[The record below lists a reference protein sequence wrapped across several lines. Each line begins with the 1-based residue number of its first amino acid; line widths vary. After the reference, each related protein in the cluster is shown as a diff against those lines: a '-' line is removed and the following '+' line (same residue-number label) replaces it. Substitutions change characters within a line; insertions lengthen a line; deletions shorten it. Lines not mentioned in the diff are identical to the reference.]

1 MSVNP
6 YVNGD
11 NLPFVIAE
19 TGINHNGDVGMAK
32 KLIDMAKECEADAV
46 KFQKRTIDI
55 VYTKKMLD
63 SPRQSPWGTTQREQ
77 KEGLELSKDEYDEI
91 NTYCKGKNIYWF
103 ASAWDEKSQEFLRQY
118 DLTFNKIAS
127 AMLTHKNLVEMVAEE
142 GKHTFISTG
151 MSNFEQIDRVVN
163 IFEKKD
169 CPYTVMHCVT
179 VYPCPDEWC
188 NLQMIEVFK
197 NRYGCPVGY
206 SGHEIG
212 VLPTILA
219 VASGAVA
226 VERHITLD
234 RSMYGSDQSASL
246 ERKGLELVVRDT
258 KEWERIRGNGEKV
271 VVPKEEKVAY
281 KLRYFREEDFQWHDE

>member
-6 YVNGD
+6 YVNKD

-19 TGINHNGDVGMAK
+19 TGINHNGDVGIAK
-32 KLIDMAKECEADAV
+32 KLIDMAKECGADAV

-63 SPRQSPWGTTQREQ
+63 SPRRSPWGITQKEQ
-77 KEGLELSKDEYDEI
+77 KEGLELSKDGYDEI
-91 NTYCKGKNIYWF
+91 DRYCKEKGIEWF
-103 ASAWDEKSQEFLRQY
+103 ASAWDERSQEFLRQY
-118 DLTFNKIAS
+118 DLPFNKIAS

-142 GKHTFISTG
+142 GRHTFISTG

-163 IFEKKD
+163 IFEKND
-169 CPYTVMHCVT
+169 CPYTIMHCVT

-197 NRYGCPVGY
+197 NRYGCSVGY
-206 SGHEIG
+206 SGHENG

-219 VASGAVA
+219 VALGAVA
-226 VERHITLD
+226 IERHITLD

-258 KEWERIRGNGEKV
+258 REWERIRGNGDKV
-271 VVPKEEKVAY
+271 VVPEEEKVAY

>member
-118 DLTFNKIAS
+118 DLPFNKIAS

-206 SGHEIG
+206 SGHEKGI
-212 VLPTILA
+212 LPTILA
-219 VASGAVA
+219 VALGAVA

>member
-32 KLIDMAKECEADAV
+32 KLIDMVKECEADAV

-77 KEGLELSKDEYDEI
+77 KYGLELSKDEYDEI

-118 DLTFNKIAS
+118 DLPFNKIAS

-206 SGHEIG
+206 SGHENG

-219 VASGAVA
+219 VALGAVA

-271 VVPKEEKVAY
+271 IVPKEEKVAY

>member
-6 YVNGD
+6 YVNKD

-118 DLTFNKIAS
+118 DLPFNKIAS

-206 SGHEIG
+206 SGHENG

-258 KEWERIRGNGEKV
+258 REWTRIRGNGEKV

>member
-32 KLIDMAKECEADAV
+32 KLIDMAKECGADAV

-206 SGHEIG
+206 SGHENG
-212 VLPTILA
+212 VLPTVLA
-219 VASGAVA
+219 VALGAVA

>member
-6 YVNGD
+6 YVNKD

-19 TGINHNGDVGMAK
+19 AGINHNGDVGIAK
-32 KLIDMAKECEADAV
+32 KLIDMAKECGADAV

-55 VYTKKMLD
+55 VYTKEMLD
-63 SPRQSPWGTTQREQ
+63 LPRQSPWGTTQREQ

-118 DLTFNKIAS
+118 DLPFNKIAS
-127 AMLTHKNLVEMVAEE
+127 AMLTHKNLVEMVAGE
-142 GKHTFISTG
+142 GRHTFISTG
-151 MSNFEQIDRVVN
+151 ISNFEQIDRVVN

-169 CPYTVMHCVT
+169 CPYTIMHCVT
-179 VYPCPDEWC
+179 MYPCPDEWC
-188 NLQMIEVFK
+188 NLQMVEVYK

-206 SGHEIG
+206 SGHEKGI
-212 VLPTILA
+212 LPTILA
-219 VASGAVA
+219 VALGAVA

-246 ERKGLELVVRDT
+246 ERKGLKLVVRDT
-258 KEWERIRGNGEKV
+258 REWEHIRGNGEKV
-271 VVPKEEKVAY
+271 VVPEEEKVAY
-281 KLRYFREEDFQWHDE
+281 KLRYFREEDFQWHYK